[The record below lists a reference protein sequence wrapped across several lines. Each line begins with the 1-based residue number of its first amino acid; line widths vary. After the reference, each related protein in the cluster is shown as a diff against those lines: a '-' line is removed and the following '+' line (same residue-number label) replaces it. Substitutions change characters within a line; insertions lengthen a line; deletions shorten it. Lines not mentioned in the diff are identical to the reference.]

1 MTRAEEEEEK
11 KGEEEIATVP
21 TERFQRLI
29 NEAYDRL
36 KERYGSEPMF
46 TELFTVDEQM
56 EMWDKLNAEE
66 GRADRMLSDTMKHGN
81 Q

>member
-1 MTRAEEEEEK
+1 MIRPEDEEEK

-21 TERFQRLI
+21 AERFQRLI
-29 NEAYDRL
+29 NEAYERL

-56 EMWDKLNAEE
+56 EMWDKLNEE